1 MSHPMKS
8 KIFMLTLL
16 LGCLLMF
23 NPIGLDMF
31 LPAVPDIAKGLNA
44 SPNQIMNS
52 MSALFLGNAIG
63 RLILGPLADR
73 YGRKPIILVTLVVF
87 TCSALASGLAL
98 SIEFFIF
105 CRFIQGL
112 SIAGGHVLSLSVAR
126 DLFEKEQ
133 LGKIIANATA
143 IMGLAGII
151 FPILGGEIVQFMSW
165 QSIFWIM
172 SVFGLTVFSFVTFCF
187 KETIKQK
194 KPRAIAP
201 KFLLQNWFKII
212 TSRIFI
218 CYALCSGFVSAGFFA
233 YVTVSPS
240 VLREIYGISA
250 FGYGV
255 VFAFLAFCFVISNLI
270 AGQLVIRVGQF
281 LVIAIGEIMAVLAG
295 GIMLVLSI
303 LGVDGPFTI
312 IIPTAIYFFGIGW
325 IVPQSNARAL
335 QPFENSAGTA
345 SALLGFISMIISA
358 LMGFSLSFVI
368 HEDAT
373 YLAFAMLVSSFISFL
388 IYFLIIKKISNQ

>member
-1 MSHPMKS
+1 M
-8 KIFMLTLL
+8 
-16 LGCLLMF
+16 
-23 NPIGLDMF
+23 
-31 LPAVPDIAKGLNA
+31 
-44 SPNQIMNS
+44 
-52 MSALFLGNAIG
+52 
-63 RLILGPLADR
+63 
-73 YGRKPIILVTLVVF
+73 
-87 TCSALASGLAL
+87 
-98 SIEFFIF
+98 
-105 CRFIQGL
+105 
-112 SIAGGHVLSLSVAR
+112 
-126 DLFEKEQ
+126 
-133 LGKIIANATA
+133 
-143 IMGLAGII
+143 
-151 FPILGGEIVQFMSW
+151 
-165 QSIFWIM
+165 
-172 SVFGLTVFSFVTFCF
+172 TFCF

-194 KPRAIAP
+194 NPRAIAH

-250 FGYGV
+250 FGYGL

-281 LVIAIGEIMAVLAG
+281 LVIAIGEIMVVLAG

-303 LGVDGPFTI
+303 LGVGGPFTI

-368 HEDAT
+368 HENAT

-388 IYFLIIKKISNQ
+388 IYFLIIKKITNQ